1 VKRVALAI
9 VIALAGVAH
18 ADEPLADQKFDQAQK
33 LRDAGK
39 IAESC
44 ALFRE
49 SLQLNPNAI
58 GTLLN
63 VARCDEEQGK
73 IASAVR
79 AFTDARDRAAE
90 QNLTPQRD
98 AAEEHLHALV
108 DRVPHLA
115 LAFAAELPPGAQI
128 AVDDR
133 AVDPSTAGDVLV
145 DPGSVHVVVAA
156 PGYVAFETHVEVA
169 ERGHKAVVIPKLAP
183 PVVVKNPRRLVGK
196 ILTFVGAGTFVA
208 SVGLGI
214 GAKVDYDKQIN
225 GSGCT
230 LHGGVETCMPDTS
243 NHANNDHTLGNLATG
258 IAIGGIAVA
267 VAGAALWFFSP
278 TREQRPYPTVA
289 PVLAPGQAG
298 VTALWVF

>member
-1 VKRVALAI
+1 M
-9 VIALAGVAH
+9 
-18 ADEPLADQKFDQAQK
+18 
-33 LRDAGK
+33 
-39 IAESC
+39 
-44 ALFRE
+44 
-49 SLQLNPNAI
+49 LNSQAI

-225 GSGCT
+225 GSGCM

>member
-1 VKRVALAI
+1 VKRALAI
-9 VIALAGVAH
+9 VVALVGAAH
-18 ADEPLADQKFDQAQK
+18 ADDTPLADQKFDQAQK

-73 IASAVR
+73 VASAMR
-79 AFTDARDRAAE
+79 GFKDARERANE
-90 QNLTPQRD
+90 QHLAPQRD
-98 AAEEHLHALV
+98 AAEQHMHALV

-128 AVDDR
+128 VVDDL
-133 AVDPSTAGDVLV
+133 AVDPNTAGDVLV
-145 DPGSVHVVVAA
+145 DPGSVHIVVSA
-156 PGYVAFETHVEVA
+156 PGYVTFETHVQVV
-169 ERGHKAVVIPKLAP
+169 ERGRKAVVVPKLAP

-196 ILTFVGAGTFVA
+196 IVTFVGGGAFIA
-208 SVGLGI
+208 SVGIGI
-214 GAKVDYDKQIN
+214 GAKVDYDHTIATCTVRN
-225 GSGCT
+225 GATICA
-230 LHGGVETCMPDTS
+230 PNTS

-258 IAIGGIAVA
+258 IGIGGIAVA
-267 VAGAALWFFSP
+267 LAGAALWYLSP
-278 TREQRPYPTVA
+278 TREQRPYPTVT
-289 PVLAPGQAG
+289 PVLAPGRAG
-298 VTALWVF
+298 AVATWAF

>member
-1 VKRVALAI
+1 VKRALAI
-9 VIALAGVAH
+9 VVALAGVAH
-18 ADEPLADQKFDQAQK
+18 ADDVPLADQKFDQAQK
-33 LRDAGK
+33 LREAGK

-73 IASAVR
+73 VASALR
-79 AFTDARDRAAE
+79 GFKDARDRAGE
-90 QNLTPQRD
+90 QNLGPQHD
-98 AAEEHLHALV
+98 AAEQHMHALV

-115 LAFAAELPPGAQI
+115 LAFAAELPPGAEI
-128 AVDDR
+128 VVDDR
-133 AVDPSTAGDVLV
+133 AVDPNTAGDVLV
-145 DPGSVHVVVAA
+145 DPGSVHVVVSA
-156 PGYVAFETHVEVA
+156 PGYVTFETHVQVV
-169 ERGHKAVVIPKLAP
+169 ERGRKAVVVPKLAP

-196 ILTFVGAGTFVA
+196 IVTFVGGGAFVA
-208 SVGLGI
+208 SVGIGI
-214 GAKVDYDKQIN
+214 GAKVDYDHTIASCTTRN
-225 GSGCT
+225 GATICD
-230 LHGGVETCMPDTS
+230 PDTS

-267 VAGAALWFFSP
+267 VAGAALWYFSP
-278 TREQRPYPTVA
+278 TREQRPYPTVT

-298 VTALWVF
+298 AVATWAF